1 MIRENKICFILC
13 VNNQMYLE
21 ECLRYINRLIVP
33 EGFEV
38 DLITIEGA
46 KSMASGYN
54 EGMRASDA
62 KYKIYMHQDVFITDI
77 YFLQEILD
85 IFKISPQ
92 IGMIGM
98 VGAETLPSDAIM
110 WNTDR
115 VFAVYCK
122 YNLNIDNCYTYK
134 KPTGDDIAVVQVID
148 GLLMATQYDIPWRED
163 VFTDWDFYD
172 VSQSMEFGK
181 KGYSVVVPQ
190 LDKPMCVHDDGY
202 ILKLE
207 NYEDNRIKFLREY
220 GEQLK
225 G

>member
-1 MIRENKICFILC
+1 
-13 VNNQMYLE
+13 MYLE

-85 IFKISPQ
+85 IFWISPQ

-98 VGAETLPSDAIM
+98 VGAETLPPDAIM